1 MSQRKKETPRTNPSR
16 DPLFDVTQVASFT
29 ECTGILPAQI
39 ETAEQG
45 EDISQLESIHPI
57 QPRFI
62 DGNDE
67 Q

>member
-1 MSQRKKETPRTNPSR
+1 MNQTPRNEPITTPPVR
-16 DPLFDVTQVASFT
+16 DIEDLASFT